1 MTRPTRDD
9 PSSWELGLLLTGNPY
24 WDDSPL
30 GRAIQR
36 RHAVMSDSKPTYEE
50 LILLLRDAPPRQMV
64 EDQRYWDWRKKVE
77 ALLARVEE

>member
-1 MTRPTRDD
+1 
-9 PSSWELGLLLTGNPY
+9 
-24 WDDSPL
+24 
-30 GRAIQR
+30 
-36 RHAVMSDSKPTYEE
+36 MSDSKPTYEE